1 MEALQTNCQSHLHF
15 AAQTPS
21 VHLHVGRYKD
31 ATMGSR
37 QFLKLKQFVVAED
50 DSTPPP
56 PPPNCP
62 HNTIFNL
69 FQIGYISLGEVG

>member
-21 VHLHVGRYKD
+21 VHLHAGRCKD

-50 DSTPPP
+50 DSTPP
-56 PPPNCP
+56 NCP